1 MQMDLMIATGTFALV
16 LAVGIVL
23 MSMGRSD
30 SSRATEMLEDV
41 TRLDIDE
48 IGEGLMRTGG
58 RKTRRKATNRR
69 EEILEV
75 FYRIHLLNRLEQ
87 SMWQASLYMRV
98 SEMLLIIV
106 LMFGL
111 GFTVAKFF
119 LHDTIIALV
128 ISGALGAAPLIY
140 IRFRRL
146 RRMREFTIQLPSALD
161 LIKSSLEAG
170 HSLVRGLQVLV
181 QEFADPLGGEFRTV
195 LEQSRLGMPLTRA
208 LEEMLKRMP
217 EEDLRLLVVAIKVQ
231 SEVGS
236 SLAQIIGRLSEIVRT
251 RQRLQ
256 QQIRTMTAQSRMSG
270 MVVGLLP
277 AIVLSIFSLVQPG
290 YARVL
295 FYDPSGVMALK
306 LAIGLDLMAFL
317 TIRRILKVDF

>member
-1 MQMDLMIATGTFALV
+1 MDLLIAGGIFGLV
-16 LAVGIVL
+16 VAVVVVL
-23 MSMGRSD
+23 MNGGHGDAR
-30 SSRATEMLEDV
+30 RAAELLEDV
-41 TRLDIDE
+41 TRTEVDRTT
-48 IGEGLMRTGG
+48 EGLIRTGG
-58 RKTRRKATNRR
+58 RQSRRQAGNRR
-69 EEILEV
+69 EELLEV
-75 FYRIHLLNRLEQ
+75 IYRIHLLKSLEEQ
-87 SMWQASLYMRV
+87 MWQAGLYMRV
-98 SEMLLIIV
+98 SQMLLIIV
-106 LMFGL
+106 MMFGV
-111 GFTVAKFF
+111 GFALSKCI
-119 LHDTIIALV
+119 LSDTLMALV
-128 ISGALGAAPLIY
+128 IGLAMGAVPLFY
-140 IRFRRL
+140 IRFRRK
-146 RRMREFTIQLPSALD
+146 RRMRLFNLQLPSALD

-170 HSLVRGLQVLV
+170 HSLLRGLQVLV

-208 LEEMLKRMP
+208 LEELLKRMP
-217 EEDLRLLVVAIKVQ
+217 EDDLRLLVVAIKVQ

-270 MVVGLLP
+270 LVVGLLP

-295 FYDPSGVMALK
+295 FFDPSGILALK
-306 LAIGLDLMAFL
+306 LAIGLDLMALF

>member
-1 MQMDLMIATGTFALV
+1 MDVLIAGGIFGLV
-16 LAVGIVL
+16 VAVFVVL
-23 MSMGRSD
+23 MNGGHGD
-30 SSRATEMLEDV
+30 SRRAAELLEDV
-41 TRLDIDE
+41 TRTEVDRTT
-48 IGEGLMRTGG
+48 EGLIRTGG
-58 RKTRRKATNRR
+58 RQSRRQAGNRR
-69 EEILEV
+69 EELLEV
-75 FYRIHLLNRLEQ
+75 IYRIHLLKSLEEQ
-87 SMWQASLYMRV
+87 MWQAGLYMRV
-98 SEMLLIIV
+98 SQMLLIIV
-106 LMFGL
+106 MMFGV
-111 GFTVAKFF
+111 GFALSKCI
-119 LHDTIIALV
+119 LSDTLMALV
-128 ISGALGAAPLIY
+128 IGLAMGAVPLFY
-140 IRFRRL
+140 IRFRRK
-146 RRMREFTIQLPSALD
+146 RRMRLFNLQLPSALD

-170 HSLVRGLQVLV
+170 HSLLRGLQVLV

-208 LEEMLKRMP
+208 LEELLKRMP
-217 EEDLRLLVVAIKVQ
+217 EDDLRLLVVAIKVQ

-270 MVVGLLP
+270 LVVGLLP

-295 FYDPSGVMALK
+295 FFDPSGILALK
-306 LAIGLDLMAFL
+306 LAIGLDLMALF

>member
-1 MQMDLMIATGTFALV
+1 MQ
-16 LAVGIVL
+16 
-23 MSMGRSD
+23 
-30 SSRATEMLEDV
+30 
-41 TRLDIDE
+41 
-48 IGEGLMRTGG
+48 GLTRTGG
-58 RKTRRKATNRR
+58 RHSRRLATNRR
-69 EEILEV
+69 EEILEFV
-75 FYRIHLLNRLEQ
+75 YRIHLLNRLEE
-87 SMWQASLYMRV
+87 SMWQAGLYMRV

-106 LMFGL
+106 LMFGM

-119 LHDTIIALV
+119 LHDMIIALV
-128 ISGALGAAPLIY
+128 IGSGLAVVPLLY
-140 IRFRRL
+140 IRFRRQ
-146 RRMREFTIQLPSALD
+146 RRMREFTLQLPSALD

-170 HSLVRGLQVLV
+170 HSLVRGIQVLV
-181 QEFADPLGGEFRTV
+181 QEFSDPLGGEFRTV

-290 YARVL
+290 YAHVL
-295 FYDPSGVMALK
+295 FYDPTGIMALK

-317 TIRRILKVDF
+317 TIRQILKVDF

>member
-1 MQMDLMIATGTFALV
+1 MDVLIAGGIFGLV
-16 LAVGIVL
+16 VAVIVVL
-23 MSMGRSD
+23 MNGGHGDAR
-30 SSRATEMLEDV
+30 RAAELLEDV
-41 TRLDIDE
+41 TRTEVDRTT
-48 IGEGLMRTGG
+48 EGLIRTGG
-58 RKTRRKATNRR
+58 RQSRRQAGNRR
-69 EEILEV
+69 EELLEV
-75 FYRIHLLNRLEQ
+75 IYRIHLLKSLEEQ
-87 SMWQASLYMRV
+87 MWQAGLYMRV
-98 SEMLLIIV
+98 SQMLLIIV
-106 LMFGL
+106 MMFGV
-111 GFTVAKFF
+111 GFALSKSI
-119 LHDTIIALV
+119 LSDTLMALV
-128 ISGALGAAPLIY
+128 IGLAMGAVPLFY
-140 IRFRRL
+140 IRFRRK
-146 RRMREFTIQLPSALD
+146 RRMRLFNLQLPSALD

-170 HSLVRGLQVLV
+170 HSLLRGLQVLV

-208 LEEMLKRMP
+208 LEELLKRMP
-217 EEDLRLLVVAIKVQ
+217 EDDLRLLLVAIKVQ

-270 MVVGLLP
+270 LVVGLLP

-295 FYDPSGVMALK
+295 FFDPSGILALK
-306 LAIGLDLMAFL
+306 LAIGLDLMALF

>member
-1 MQMDLMIATGTFALV
+1 
-16 LAVGIVL
+16 
-23 MSMGRSD
+23 MGRSD

-87 SMWQASLYMRV
+87 SMWQAGLYMRV

-306 LAIGLDLMAFL
+306 LAIGLDLIAFL

>member
-1 MQMDLMIATGTFALV
+1 
-16 LAVGIVL
+16 

-87 SMWQASLYMRV
+87 SMWQAGLYMRV

-128 ISGALGAAPLIY
+128 ISGALGSAPLIY

>member
-1 MQMDLMIATGTFALV
+1 MDLLIATGIFALV
-16 LAVGIVL
+16 LAIGLV
-23 MSMGRSD
+23 MATKGRD
-30 SSRATEMLEDV
+30 DGARASELLQDV
-41 TRLDIDE
+41 TRTPVDR
-48 IGEGLMRTGG
+48 IGDSLVRTGG
-58 RKTRRKATNRR
+58 RQSRRHASNRR
-69 EEILEV
+69 EEILELV
-75 FYRIHLLNRLEQ
+75 YRIRLLNRLEE
-87 SMWQASLYMRV
+87 SIWQAGLYMRV

-106 LMFGL
+106 LMFGF
-111 GFTVAKFF
+111 GFTLGKIV
-119 LHDTIIALV
+119 LHDVIMALA
-128 ISGALGAAPLIY
+128 IGSTMGALPLLY
-140 IRFRRL
+140 IRLRRK
-146 RRMREFTIQLPSALD
+146 RRMREFTLQLPSALD

-170 HSLVRGLQVLV
+170 HSLLRGLQVMV

-217 EEDLRLLVVAIKVQ
+217 EEDLRLMVVAIKVQ

-236 SLAQIIGRLSEIVRT
+236 SLAQSIGRLSEIVRT

-270 MVVGLLP
+270 LVVGLLP
-277 AIVLSIFSLVQPG
+277 AIVLGIFSLVQPG

-295 FYDPSGVMALK
+295 FYDPTGVLALK
-306 LAIGLDLMAFL
+306 LAIGLDLMALF

>member
-1 MQMDLMIATGTFALV
+1 
-16 LAVGIVL
+16 
-23 MSMGRSD
+23 
-30 SSRATEMLEDV
+30 
-41 TRLDIDE
+41 
-48 IGEGLMRTGG
+48 
-58 RKTRRKATNRR
+58 
-69 EEILEV
+69 
-75 FYRIHLLNRLEQ
+75 
-87 SMWQASLYMRV
+87 MWQAGLYMRV

-106 LMFGL
+106 LMFGM

-119 LHDTIIALV
+119 LHDMIIALV
-128 ISGALGAAPLIY
+128 IGLGLGVAPLLY
-140 IRFRRL
+140 IRFRRQ

-170 HSLVRGLQVLV
+170 HSLVRGMQVLV

-295 FYDPSGVMALK
+295 FYDPSGIMALK
-306 LAIGLDLMAFL
+306 LAIGLDLMAFF

>member
-1 MQMDLMIATGTFALV
+1 MPMDLMIATGTFALV

-87 SMWQASLYMRV
+87 SMWQAGLYMRV

-119 LHDTIIALV
+119 LHDTIVALV

-231 SEVGS
+231 SEIGS

>member
-1 MQMDLMIATGTFALV
+1 
-16 LAVGIVL
+16 
-23 MSMGRSD
+23 
-30 SSRATEMLEDV
+30 
-41 TRLDIDE
+41 
-48 IGEGLMRTGG
+48 
-58 RKTRRKATNRR
+58 
-69 EEILEV
+69 
-75 FYRIHLLNRLEQ
+75 
-87 SMWQASLYMRV
+87 
-98 SEMLLIIV
+98 MLLIIV
-106 LMFGL
+106 MMFGV
-111 GFTVAKFF
+111 GFALSKAI
-119 LHDTIIALV
+119 LSDTLMSLV
-128 ISGALGAAPLIY
+128 IGLAMGAVPLFY
-140 IRFRRL
+140 IRFRRK
-146 RRMREFTIQLPSALD
+146 RRIRLFNLQLPSALD

-170 HSLVRGLQVLV
+170 HSLLRGLQVLV

-208 LEEMLKRMP
+208 LEELLKRMP
-217 EEDLRLLVVAIKVQ
+217 EDDLRLLVVAIKVQ

-270 MVVGLLP
+270 LVVGLLP

-295 FYDPSGVMALK
+295 FFDPSGILALK
-306 LAIGLDLMAFL
+306 LAIGLDLMALL

>member
-1 MQMDLMIATGTFALV
+1 MDLLIATGTFALV
-16 LAVGIVL
+16 LAIAIVL
-23 MSMGRSD
+23 FTAGRRTD
-30 SSRATEMLEDV
+30 TSRATELLEDA
-41 TRLDIDE
+41 TRLDTDQIDQS
-48 IGEGLMRTGG
+48 LTRTGG
-58 RKTRRKATNRR
+58 RQNRRHATNRR
-69 EEILEV
+69 EELLELA
-75 FYRIHLLNRLEQ
+75 YRIHLLKRLEE
-87 SMWQASLYMRV
+87 SMWQAGLYMRV
-98 SEMLLIIV
+98 SEMLLIVV
-106 LMFGL
+106 LMFGM

-119 LHDTIIALV
+119 LHDMIIALV
-128 ISGALGAAPLIY
+128 IGSGLGLLPLLY
-140 IRFRRL
+140 IRFRRQ
-146 RRMREFTIQLPSALD
+146 RRMREFTLQLPSALD

-181 QEFADPLGGEFRTV
+181 QEFPDPLGGEFRTV

-208 LEEMLKRMP
+208 LEDMLKRMP
-217 EEDLRLLVVAIKVQ
+217 EDDLRLLVVAIKVQ

-256 QQIRTMTAQSRMSG
+256 QQIHTMTAQSRMSG

-295 FYDPSGVMALK
+295 FYDPTGIMALK